1 MKNWMILLVAL
12 AFGLQSAFAA
22 RLYPSKGRVVDEQGQ
37 AIEYATVVLLDNGE
51 QVAGM
56 ATDPEGRFSLK
67 VPTGDYTLQIQ
78 YLGYEPL
85 TQSVR
90 VEAENDLG
98 DFTLHAATTQ
108 IEGVVVKAQLIRREA
123 DRFVMDVANAPAA
136 IGKDGAELL
145 ERAPGVWMDNEK
157 ISINGKS
164 GTKVFVNDREL
175 RLEPEQLTT
184 YLRSLR
190 AEEIQ
195 KIEVIPTTGA
205 DHDADAAGG
214 IIRITLRKQR
224 ENGMQGSLSVRTS
237 QSSLIHGYYP
247 GGNIALHSVKWD
259 LNASAW
265 GDLGTSSTR
274 TDEQTSYTTQQK
286 ELRAHSALDDTDR
299 SGGATVGAFYE
310 INDRHSLGAELSYL
324 HLGSGSNTETTTGM
338 MTRGNTNT
346 ASRYA
351 GSSYLNGYEGTFNYV
366 WKIDTLGST
375 FKVLGDYTH
384 RNTVDRNNNRSR
396 LTGTELPT
404 AIDSLYRDRTHSIYD
419 VAALTLALEKKFSP
433 RWSLK
438 AGAKYTRN
446 EMRNNALYEYLH
458 AETWMRNEAQS
469 FEINYT
475 EHIAA
480 AYGVVTADLGRWSLV
495 AGLRGEYTHTYGRNG
510 TVAQDYLSL
519 FPNANLSWKM
529 TEDGAWSLV
538 AQYARTI
545 ERPRFWC
552 LTPQRM
558 QVSDYTYQ
566 IGNPLLNPAYEQDI
580 SLTLVMAHKYTLTAG
595 VQLDRDE
602 INQTTRADADN
613 PDMLGIWWV
622 NFDRTKSWYLAANL
636 PFQPAK
642 WMQLNLGA
650 NYMRRGQRLDQHAPE
665 TFRNI
670 VFLNASTTFSLP
682 AKWYIDLSYRY
693 QGRLEIGNV
702 LLEPMQFLNAGVKK
716 RFGERF
722 TLSVTGRALLNEKQ
736 RFATTGEGFVRKV
749 QIRQPWNGRS
759 LQVGFTYNFKAGKAF
774 RKKAVEAAASEE
786 KERL

>member
-85 TQSVR
+85 MQSVR

-145 ERAPGVWMDNEK
+145 ERAPGVWMDNER

-205 DHDADAAGG
+205 DHDADATGG

-247 GGNIALHSVKWD
+247 GGNIALHSGKWD

-396 LTGTELPT
+396 LTGTELPA

-510 TVAQDYLSL
+510 TLAQDYLSL

-545 ERPRFWC
+545 ERPRFWY

-670 VFLNASTTFSLP
+670 VLLNASTTFSLP
-682 AKWYIDLSYRY
+682 GKWYIDLSYRY
-693 QGRLEIGNV
+693 QGRLEVGNI

-722 TLSVTGRALLNEKQ
+722 TLSVTGYALLNEAQ
-736 RFATTGEGFVRKV
+736 RFATTGDGFVREV
-749 QIRQPWNGRS
+749 RTRQPWTTAS
-759 LQVGFTYNFKAGKAF
+759 VQVGFTYNFKAGKAF

-786 KERL
+786 KGRM

>member
-12 AFGLQSAFAA
+12 AFGVQSAWAA
-22 RLYPSKGRVVDEQGQ
+22 RLFPSKGRVVDEKGE
-37 AIEYATVVLLDNGE
+37 AIEYATVVLLDHGE

-56 ATDPEGRFSLK
+56 ATDTEGRFELK
-67 VPTGDYTLQIQ
+67 APTGDYTLQIQ

-98 DFTLHAATTQ
+98 DFTLHTATTQ

-224 ENGMQGSLSVRTS
+224 ENGMQGSLSVCTS

-247 GGNIALHSVKWD
+247 GGNIALHSGKWD

-265 GDLGTSSTR
+265 GDLGTSSIR

-346 ASRYA
+346 ASRYT

-396 LTGTELPT
+396 LTGTELPA
-404 AIDSLYRDRTHSIYD
+404 AIDSLYRDRTHSIYN

-458 AETWMRNEAQS
+458 GESWLRNEAQS

-722 TLSVTGRALLNEKQ
+722 TLSVTGRALLNEAQ
-736 RFATTGEGFVRKV
+736 RFATTGDGFVREV
-749 QIRQPWNGRS
+749 RTRQPWTTAS
-759 LQVGFTYNFKAGKAF
+759 VQVGFTYNFKAGKAF

-786 KERL
+786 KGRM

>member
-1 MKNWMILLVAL
+1 MKRWIILLVAA

-22 RLYPSKGRVVDEQGQ
+22 RLFPSKGRVVDEQGK
-37 AIEYATVVLLDNGE
+37 AIEYATVVLLNGAE

-56 ATDPEGRFSLK
+56 ATDPEGRFTLK
-67 VPTGDYTLQIQ
+67 APTGDYTLQIQ

-90 VEAENDLG
+90 VEGDNDLG
-98 DFTLHAATTQ
+98 DFTLHAASTQ

-205 DHDADAAGG
+205 DHDADASGG

-224 ENGMQGSLSVRTS
+224 ENGLQGSLSMRTS
-237 QSSLIHGYYP
+237 QSSFIHGYYP
-247 GGNIALHSVKWD
+247 GGNIALHSGKWD

-265 GDLGTSSTR
+265 GDLGSSTTR
-274 TDEQTSYTTQQK
+274 TDEQTSYTAQQK
-286 ELRAHSALDDTDR
+286 ELRAHSELNDTDR

-324 HLGSGSNTETTTGM
+324 HLGSGSGTETTSEM

-351 GSSYLNGYEGTFNYV
+351 GDSFLNGYEGTFNYV

-384 RNTVDRNNNRSR
+384 RNTVARNDNQSR
-396 LTGTELPT
+396 MTDAELPE
-404 AIDSLYRDRTHSIYD
+404 AADSLYRDRTHSIYD
-419 VAALTLALEKKFSP
+419 VAALTIALEKRFSP

-446 EMRNNALYEYLH
+446 EMRNDALYEYLH

-480 AYGVVTADLGRWSLV
+480 LYGVVTADLGRWSLV
-495 AGLRGEYTHTYGRNG
+495 AGVRGEYTHTYGRNG
-510 TVAQDYLSL
+510 SVAQDYLSL
-519 FPNANLSWKM
+519 FPNANLACKL
-529 TEDGAWSLV
+529 TEDGAWSLI

-552 LTPQRM
+552 LTPQRT
-558 QVSDYTYQ
+558 QISDYTYQ
-566 IGNPLLNPAYEQDI
+566 IGNPQLDPSYEQEI
-580 SLTLVMAHKYTLTAG
+580 SLSLVMAHKYTLTAG
-595 VQLDRDE
+595 LQLYRDE
-602 INQTTRADADN
+602 INQTMRADADD
-613 PDMLGIWWV
+613 PDMLGLLWV
-622 NFDRTKSWYLAANL
+622 NFDRTKCWYLAANL

-642 WMQLNLGA
+642 WMQLNIDA
-650 NYMRRGQRLDQHAPE
+650 TYMRRGQRIDQHAPE
-665 TFRNI
+665 RFRNM
-670 VFLNASTTFSLP
+670 VNLSASTTFSLP
-682 AKWYIDLSYRY
+682 GKWYIDLSYRF
-693 QGRLEIGNV
+693 QSRIEVGNV
-702 LLEPMQFLNAGVKK
+702 VLEPMQFLNAGVKK

-722 TLSVTGRALLNEKQ
+722 VLSVSGRALLNEKQ
-736 RFATTGEGFVRKV
+736 RLTTTGEGFVRSMN
-749 QIRQPWNGRS
+749 IRQPWNSRS

-774 RKKAVEAAASEE
+774 RKKAVEAAAAEE
-786 KERL
+786 RGRL

>member
-1 MKNWMILLVAL
+1 M
-12 AFGLQSAFAA
+12 
-22 RLYPSKGRVVDEQGQ
+22 
-37 AIEYATVVLLDNGE
+37 
-51 QVAGM
+51 
-56 ATDPEGRFSLK
+56 
-67 VPTGDYTLQIQ
+67 
-78 YLGYEPL
+78 
-85 TQSVR
+85 
-90 VEAENDLG
+90 
-98 DFTLHAATTQ
+98 
-108 IEGVVVKAQLIRREA
+108 
-123 DRFVMDVANAPAA
+123 
-136 IGKDGAELL
+136 
-145 ERAPGVWMDNEK
+145 
-157 ISINGKS
+157 
-164 GTKVFVNDREL
+164 
-175 RLEPEQLTT
+175 
-184 YLRSLR
+184 
-190 AEEIQ
+190 
-195 KIEVIPTTGA
+195 
-205 DHDADAAGG
+205 
-214 IIRITLRKQR
+214 
-224 ENGMQGSLSVRTS
+224 
-237 QSSLIHGYYP
+237 
-247 GGNIALHSVKWD
+247 
-259 LNASAW
+259 
-265 GDLGTSSTR
+265 
-274 TDEQTSYTTQQK
+274 
-286 ELRAHSALDDTDR
+286 
-299 SGGATVGAFYE
+299 
-310 INDRHSLGAELSYL
+310 
-324 HLGSGSNTETTTGM
+324 
-338 MTRGNTNT
+338 
-346 ASRYA
+346 
-351 GSSYLNGYEGTFNYV
+351 
-366 WKIDTLGST
+366 
-375 FKVLGDYTH
+375 
-384 RNTVDRNNNRSR
+384 
-396 LTGTELPT
+396 
-404 AIDSLYRDRTHSIYD
+404 
-419 VAALTLALEKKFSP
+419 AALTLALEKKFSP

-458 AETWMRNEAQS
+458 GESWVRNEAQS

-480 AYGVVTADLGRWSLV
+480 AYGVVSADLGRWSLV

-510 TVAQDYLSL
+510 TVAQDYFSL
-519 FPNANLSWKM
+519 FPNANLSCKL